1 MMADEKTVVKEKKT
15 SFWQGVKQEWQ
26 KIIWTDR
33 STLLKQTILVVVIS
47 IIMGVMI
54 VVVDRAGQQL
64 VDFLIGIGK

>member
-1 MMADEKTVVKEKKT
+1 MADQTEVKEKKL

-33 STLLKQTILVVVIS
+33 RTLVKQTILVVVIS

-54 VVVDRAGQQL
+54 VVVDRAAQQL
-64 VDFLIGIGK
+64 VDFLIGIGA

>member
-1 MMADEKTVVKEKKT
+1 MADEKTVVKEKKT

-33 STLLKQTILVVVIS
+33 ATLLKQTILVVVIS